1 MFASLG
7 RIVVRH
13 PWRVIGLWLVA
24 AIAIVALAPKLAT
37 TASEVSFL
45 PSHYQSVQ
53 ASDLQ
58 KKAFP
63 EAATPAALVV
73 AQRRDGRPLTAGDVS
88 LLDHAQR
95 VLAARHLPAVGL
107 VDPAIVSSNHLVG
120 VIGVQMPNAQGQLT
134 KTQTDTIL
142 TLRRDITSLTK
153 GTDLRAGVTGSAGT
167 SSATEPPGATATVAV
182 WLLVVRP
189 LLPSR
194 RAAACT
200 TTWRS
205 ATLPSSA
212 TTTVTESRCVGGST
226 AVPAGAPG
234 AGGTGDGVSATAW
247 VSSASRWTGARCAEP
262 ASAVT
267 MAWAPASCHVRGCTT
282 QRDSGSAA
290 CPGAT
295 RSTRRAAA

>member
-13 PWRVIGLWLVA
+13 PWRVVGLWLVA

-153 GTDLRAGVTGSAGT
+153 GTDLRAGVTGSAAQFVDQQKSGQT
-167 SSATEPPGATATVAV
+167 ASKVVAIATIGLILA
-182 WLLVVRP
+182 LLLLIFRSPVIA
-189 LLPSR
+189 LLPVLAIGVVSQI
-194 RAAACT
+194 A
-200 TTWRS
+200 
-205 ATLPSSA
+205 
-212 TTTVTESRCVGGST
+212 
-226 AVPAGAPG
+226 
-234 AGGTGDGVSATAW
+234 DGLI
-247 VSSASRWTGARCAEP
+247 ASM
-262 ASAVT
+262 S
-267 MAWAPASCHVRGCTT
+267 
-282 QRDSGSAA
+282 
-290 CPGAT
+290 
-295 RSTRRAAA
+295 